1 MCIIWLILEELKKC
15 CCLNP
20 IKYEST
26 VMYLTSVSPS
36 WNGTK
41 LDYYLEDL
49 GLKLIFIS
57 PTPHNMLFGDI
68 VILDIDSSESVEI
81 VNIESIPIQVG
92 MLTAGSFDISH
103 NQWFGEFGQ
112 STLSQTPLHEGDELS

>member
-1 MCIIWLILEELKKC
+1 MEWDKIGLLFRGSRFKTYIHIT
-15 CCLNP
+15 N
-20 IKYEST
+20 ST
-26 VMYLTSVSPS
+26 L
-36 WNGTK
+36 
-41 LDYYLEDL
+41 LLL
-49 GLKLIFIS
+49 G
-57 PTPHNMLFGDI
+57 NI

-103 NQWFGEFGQ
+103 NQWFGVFGQ